1 MCQRLLN
8 IDGTKK
14 DVHNKFVKS
23 RHKLMELCWI
33 ICLHSLEGAY
43 VGRVSTN
50 ECVTVK
56 VCPLANAGLV
66 LIYPMV
72 NLR

>member
-1 MCQRLLN
+1 MCQQLLN
-8 IDGTKK
+8 IDKTKK

-23 RHKLMELCWI
+23 QHKLMELCWI
-33 ICLHSLEGAY
+33 ICLHSLKGAY
-43 VGRVSTN
+43 VGHVSTN
-50 ECVTVK
+50 ECVTIK